1 VRSPRWRAPE
11 LGRVVIGPEVH
22 EEPAFAQE
30 IDWNKVDEA
39 FGRKGAVNAD
49 VMRPVTPSMT
59 SA

>member
-1 VRSPRWRAPE
+1 
-11 LGRVVIGPEVH
+11 VH